1 MGKYIYENGDYY
13 IGQWLN
19 GKKHGKGYIRNSEEK
34 NLIEVFYNNDK
45 RQEKEGKSFNK
56 DGNVYNR
63 NNQGIIKGVEYSQK
77 GIVKYEGEMINGVY
91 NGNGKYIYPNG
102 EIYIGQWS
110 NGKRHGK
117 GILYYDNGKIAY
129 EGDFVNDFYD
139 GCGTYYY
146 EKGGYYEGEWKKGK
160 KDGKGIIYYENGKIK
175 YKGDFVN
182 NFYEGYGIYHDP
194 EGRRYEGYWANNK
207 QNGKG
212 KDFDV
217 NNKLK
222 YDGYFEDGK
231 FIENS

>member
-1 MGKYIYENGDYY
+1 MTFMMD
-13 IGQWLN
+13 
-19 GKKHGKGYIRNSEEK
+19 
-34 NLIEVFYNNDK
+34 
-45 RQEKEGKSFNK
+45 
-56 DGNVYNR
+56 
-63 NNQGIIKGVEYSQK
+63 
-77 GIVKYEGEMINGVY
+77 
-91 NGNGKYIYPNG
+91 
-102 EIYIGQWS
+102 
-110 NGKRHGK
+110 
-117 GILYYDNGKIAY
+117 
-129 EGDFVNDFYD
+129 
-139 GCGTYYY
+139 TYYY

-160 KDGKGIIYYENGKIK
+160 KDGKGIIFYENGKIK

-212 KDFDV
+212 KHFDV